1 MVQLKSKPGNGQ
13 KKKPG
18 DFKRPKR
25 KVGRKVTPTNVTNAT
40 VQSRR
45 INMTEQTLLVDKS
58 GAAMTHRNQTLQDI
72 LTKVS
77 HYNAHVRRDSFYS
90 LKELVHLHPAILTSN
105 IGVVVEKVLQGMV
118 DDEEIVREACV
129 SGWKEVIA
137 SLTASKS
144 ESSMAPFVQLIAVYF
159 CSGLTH
165 IKVSVRND
173 VLQHI
178 NAILDVPSF
187 AHLFA
192 RSLSP
197 EQSGRLVENF
207 KDMISTKAPP
217 VHVKNSYS
225 LLAEKAKAKQSE
237 MQAAVL
243 KGRCFAVEVVHKLLQ
258 ALDAIKLSTCRKDE
272 KKELN
277 LKNCPT
283 LLIYPEVR
291 LVGWSEIQEPTQ
303 KHTPDATQHWS
314 TKAKAILP
322 SLLSLWMEC
331 NSESSSWSPNLL
343 KHMILI
349 VKTVTII
356 ISEAKRLDD
365 SEEQRPFVESFFDDF
380 PMSYPDDFV
389 VDQSSVH
396 LWKSL
401 NLAIAQFGCECLHKK
416 NTLELELRLATFLQS
431 QLSDLVQSTDNRSAP
446 HSSTLLKGRLQ
457 VLSALLEI
465 KDHSDILESFTA
477 LYVSCPPNS
486 AMFRVCTDFAIHHL
500 EEVLNTKPYTTAT
513 FPSWDIVLEWMK
525 QLGSYLLVLYQES
538 HDEMYIKLF
547 RVFIAVLK
555 RLPGEYN
562 NTPIIEA
569 WLESIVVF
577 FNSKSSMWFGRLDES
592 AQVKAVALLYHVPN
606 YPVEF
611 LRNLAMCC
619 KSTNVSVQ
627 AKSFLIDIITERG
640 ANGKFDRAALLSFY
654 MSTLF
659 ADGNDALCPQ
669 VCQQLT
675 WLHLGSSL
683 PSILAP
689 ILSKQNIREKAYP
702 LVLSY
707 VTCLKSNA
715 TVYGMSSVIDT
726 NERRPVPNSLE
737 AHLIPSFSYVLCD
750 TQSESLV
757 ELIVEGILY
766 CNGVFIEVIRHLV
779 NDNSSSNHILKLLRQ
794 SKLRA
799 AVVLY
804 VSDLIDTF
812 SRVPSQDHQRQLQI
826 ELDLITK
833 GHTA

>member
-207 KDMISTKAPP
+207 KDMISTKAPT

-258 ALDAIKLSTCRKDE
+258 ALDAIKLSTCRNDE

-389 VDQSSVH
+389 
-396 LWKSL
+396 
-401 NLAIAQFGCECLHKK
+401 
-416 NTLELELRLATFLQS
+416 
-431 QLSDLVQSTDNRSAP
+431 
-446 HSSTLLKGRLQ
+446 
-457 VLSALLEI
+457 
-465 KDHSDILESFTA
+465 
-477 LYVSCPPNS
+477 
-486 AMFRVCTDFAIHHL
+486 
-500 EEVLNTKPYTTAT
+500 AT

-525 QLGSYLLVLYQES
+525 QLGSYLLVLNQES

-555 RLPGEYN
+555 RLPGEYI

-804 VSDLIDTF
+804 ASDLIDTF

-833 GHTA
+833 GLTA